1 MALSG
6 NKGEWSEIYTF
17 FYALA
22 NGKIDVADENL
33 NAVPGEY
40 YRILEILRKEAQTEK
55 HYIRNSDCIHV
66 HLNNSETG
74 KVEQFDVTI
83 EDFAKNSKLL
93 FKYLKEKT
101 GRSFKF
107 PDIEQFMS
115 SIGVYSIKDVGHKRD
130 ITIKI
135 EDFHCGLQQTLGFS
149 IKSLIGHDS
158 TLFNAGTGTN
168 FIYEIKLK
176 DPASFNVDD
185 FNRSTYVNNKITERI
200 NRLEEMGAKIVFAG
214 VQSNTLL
221 QNLRMIDGDL
231 PHILAELLLVRYRR
245 NIKKLNRCVTLL
257 QETNPMQFDLS
268 QGWPFY
274 EYKIKKFLQDAA
286 MGMTPETV
294 WTGFYDATGGQI
306 IVKDDGDVVC
316 YHIYEQ
322 NQFLNFLLNSTYLEQ
337 PATSED
343 ENNPGYPKPNPK
355 KKFFFGWVYKVN
367 DKYYLKINLQVR
379 MNA

>member
-6 NKGEWSEIYTF
+6 NKGEWSEIYAF
-17 FYALA
+17 FYALTH
-22 NGKIDVADENL
+22 GRIDVADENL

-40 YRILEILRKEAQTEK
+40 YKILEILRKEANTDNS
-55 HYIRNSDCIHV
+55 YIRNTDCIHV
-66 HLNNSETG
+66 YITNNKTG
-74 KVEQFDVTI
+74 EVEQFDVTI
-83 EDFAKNSKLL
+83 EAFAENSKKLL
-93 FKYLKEKT
+93 SYLKEKT

-107 PDIEQFMS
+107 PDIEEFMS
-115 SIGVYSIKDVGHKRD
+115 SIKVHSIKDVKHKRD

-149 IKSLIGHDS
+149 IKSLIGHNS
-158 TLFNAGTGTN
+158 TLFNAGSGTN

-176 DPASFNVDD
+176 EGDTLDVDD
-185 FNRSTYVNNKITERI
+185 FNRTTYVHNKITERI
-200 NRLEEMGAKIVFAG
+200 RKLDERGAKIEFVG
-214 VQSNTLL
+214 IQSNTLF

-231 PHILAELLLVRYRR
+231 PQILAELLLVRYRD
-245 NIKKLNRCVTLL
+245 NQSKLTYCVNKL

-268 QGWPFY
+268 RGWPFY
-274 EYKIKKFLQDAA
+274 EYKLKKFLQDVA

-294 WTGFYDATGGQI
+294 WTGIYDATGGQI
-306 IVKDDGDVVC
+306 IVKDSGDVVC

-322 NQFLNFLLNSTYLEQ
+322 NQFLKFLLNSTYFEQ

-343 ENNPGYPKPNPK
+343 SNYPGHPQANPK
-355 KKFFFGWVYKVN
+355 KKFLYGWIYEEN
-367 DKYYLKINLQVR
+367 GKYFIKINLQVR

>member
-22 NGKIDVADENL
+22 HGKIDVADENL

-55 HYIRNSDCIHV
+55 HYIRNFDCIHV

-355 KKFFFGWVYKVN
+355 KKFFFGWVYKEN
-367 DKYYLKINLQVR
+367 GKYYLKINLQVR